1 VAEFVEYP
9 KWVSTDPDDPSKGVT
24 VLDAEEEAALLGP
37 VQDVLDLT
45 AEDEAPAPKPK
56 K

>member
-1 VAEFVEYP
+1 VAEYP
-9 KWVSTDPDDPSKGVT
+9 KWVYSDPDDPETGV
-24 VLDAEEEAALLGP
+24 VVHDAEEEAAVLGS